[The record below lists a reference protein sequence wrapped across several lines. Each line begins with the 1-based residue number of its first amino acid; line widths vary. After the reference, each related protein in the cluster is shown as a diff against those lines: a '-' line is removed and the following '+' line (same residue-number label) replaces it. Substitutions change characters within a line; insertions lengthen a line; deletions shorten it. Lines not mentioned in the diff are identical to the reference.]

1 MRAVC
6 SVVCSDP
13 SLSFY
18 LTQQVPVQ
26 ELSHYHTQS
35 FGHYVSASFIAH

>member
-26 ELSHYHTQS
+26 LLMLLELLL
-35 FGHYVSASFIAH
+35 